1 MAFSGKTGGTW
12 FGHWRGIFI
21 SSSSWGMTLKK
32 KWKKQG
38 VSRGTEPKQLKEGQS
53 ELFLMR
59 AYVWIQ
65 QTPCKKW
72 SIYERN
78 AFDGNLANLIK
89 RTFFFFLPFIFYFFT
104 LQYCIGFA
112 IRQHK
117 STMGVHVFPILN
129 TPRTSLPIPSLW
141 VIPVHQPQALNWIL
155 WEGKNSAQIQGA
167 ALENI
172 KCSLTWK

>member
-32 KWKKQG
+32 KWKKKQG

-72 SIYERN
+72 RIYERN

-89 RTFFFFLPFIFYFFT
+89 RTFFFCLLFFIYFFT
-104 LQYCIGFA
+104 LQYCIGLPY
-112 IRQHK
+112 INMSPPWVYTYSQSWTHLPPH
-117 STMGVHVFPILN
+117 SPYHPSGSSQC
-129 TPRTSLPIPSLW
+129 TSPKL
-141 VIPVHQPQALNWIL
+141 
-155 WEGKNSAQIQGA
+155 
-167 ALENI
+167 
-172 KCSLTWK
+172 

>member
-89 RTFFFFLPFIFYFFT
+89 RTFFFFCLLFFIFLLYNIVLVLPYVNINPPWVYT
-104 LQYCIGFA
+104 CSQ
-112 IRQHK
+112 
-117 STMGVHVFPILN
+117 SW
-129 TPRTSLPIPSLW
+129 TPLAPPSPYHPSGSSQCTSPKL
-141 VIPVHQPQALNWIL
+141 
-155 WEGKNSAQIQGA
+155 
-167 ALENI
+167 
-172 KCSLTWK
+172 

>member
-38 VSRGTEPKQLKEGQS
+38 VSCGTEPKQLKEGQS

-89 RTFFFFLPFIFYFFT
+89 RTFFFLPFIFYLFFYFT
-104 LQYCIGFA
+104 ILYWFC
-112 IRQHK
+112 HT
-117 STMGVHVFPILN
+117 STWIHHGCTRVPHPES
-129 TPRTSLPIPSLW
+129 PPSSLPVPSLW

-172 KCSLTWK
+172 KCSLT

>member
-32 KWKKQG
+32 KWKKKQG

-72 SIYERN
+72 RIYERN

-89 RTFFFFLPFIFYFFT
+89 RTFFFAFYFLFIFLLYNIVLVCHT
-104 LQYCIGFA
+104 
-112 IRQHK
+112 
-117 STMGVHVFPILN
+117 STWVRHGCTRIPN
-129 TPRTSLPIPSLW
+129 PEPTSHLPPHTIPLGH
-141 VIPVHQPQALNWIL
+141 P
-155 WEGKNSAQIQGA
+155 SAPAPSFKLKFVGREEQCPDTRSCFGEYQV
-167 ALENI
+167 
-172 KCSLTWK
+172 